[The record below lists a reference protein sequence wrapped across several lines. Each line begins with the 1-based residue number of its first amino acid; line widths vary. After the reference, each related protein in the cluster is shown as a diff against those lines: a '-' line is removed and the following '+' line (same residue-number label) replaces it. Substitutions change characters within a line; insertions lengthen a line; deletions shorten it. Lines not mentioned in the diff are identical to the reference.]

1 MKKSILQKPIK
12 QILISKGF
20 EHIKNNDYALISA
33 DKKTKLILRIPDG
46 KNGHGFVLAAQFT
59 DFGAIDGNFSN
70 AMIKQYDF
78 AYELAYGESQDYSE
92 SEIIEATER
101 VMSAY
106 ACYIA
111 EGANA
116 IKERLNEWT
125 FGDLDEQVKDAVQRY
140 FGLLGIDPYSDDYQ
154 KNTAEQM
161 KQHGGA
167 ITLSMQEYTEHKTFY
182 DAYVQ
187 YGAQILADEKNE
199 SVMISFAPERKWW
212 QK

>member
-12 QILISKGF
+12 QIMTSKGF
-20 EHIKNNDYALISA
+20 EHIKNNDYALICG

-46 KNGHGFVLAAQFT
+46 KNGHGFVLAAQFS
-59 DFGAIDGNFSN
+59 DFGAFDGNFSN
-70 AMIKQYDF
+70 AMMKQYDL
-78 AYELAYGESQDYSE
+78 AYELAYGEVQEYSE
-92 SEIIEATER
+92 SEIIEATEK

-106 ACYIA
+106 ACYFTD
-111 EGANA
+111 GANA

-140 FGLLGIDPYSDDYQ
+140 FGLPGIDPYSDDYQ
-154 KNTAEQM
+154 KDTAEQM

-167 ITLSMQEYTEHKTFY
+167 ITLSMQEYTEHKAFY
-182 DAYVQ
+182 DAYEQ
-187 YGAQILADEKNE
+187 YGAQILVNEKIG
-199 SVMISFAPERKWW
+199 SVMISFAPKRKWW

>member
-12 QILISKGF
+12 QVLISKGF
-20 EHIKNNDYALISA
+20 EHVKNNDYAVMSD

-46 KNGHGFVLAAQFT
+46 KNGHGFVLAAQFS
-59 DFGAIDGNFSN
+59 DFSAFDGDFSN
-70 AMIKQYDF
+70 AVMKQYDF
-78 AYELAYGESQDYSE
+78 AYELVYGESQEYSE
-92 SEIIEATER
+92 GEIIEATER

-111 EGANA
+111 DGAKA

-140 FGLLGIDPYSDDYQ
+140 FGLPGVDPYSVDYQ
-154 KNTAEQM
+154 KDTAEQL
-161 KQHGGA
+161 KQNGGA
-167 ITLSMQEYTEHKTFY
+167 ITLSMQEYTEHKAFY
-182 DAYVQ
+182 DEYEK
-187 YGAQILADEKNE
+187 YGAQILVDEKNG
-199 SVMISFAPERKWW
+199 SLMISFSAERKWW